1 MYNSTISILIYNTF
15 QLLVVFK
22 KKLIFSNEKQFLKIT
37 TINEITTSPRV
48 G

>member
-22 KKLIFSNEKQFLKIT
+22 KKTHFLKRK
-37 TINEITTSPRV
+37 TIFKNNNNQ
-48 G
+48 